1 MPIVA
6 QAMQCIF
13 ITGNTASYANGVF
26 IMSLKKDVIVQM
38 VAQGLISEDAAAV
51 LANAMRQEPIDNNYG
66 IDLKDLTVIRVTENG
81 KGFKETK
88 SELTALLDTKIV
100 EARKSW
106 EQLREHQKQLT
117 KFRKADMA

>member
-1 MPIVA
+1 
-6 QAMQCIF
+6 
-13 ITGNTASYANGVF
+13 
-26 IMSLKKDVIVQM
+26 M